1 MKPKKAIL
9 FMLAALLLSSLACSA
24 ISDFVEKQVDE
35 QLDQAQATLEAGM
48 GDLSVEDIQATVEA
62 ELGEID
68 TESLQ
73 ATTEAL
79 LEEGGA
85 EELQATLEAE
95 LEEAGVNIGEN
106 VDTEFPLPDSVNNL
120 TDAMGTLIFQTDMT
134 LDETIAFYRSA
145 FAEKGYTERD
155 LLTSITD
162 TTASLVFD
170 GHESGQAIVLQLVVL
185 GESNTNVTLRFE
197 DV

>member
-9 FMLAALLLSSLACSA
+9 FMLGALLLSTLACSA
-24 ISDFVEKQVDE
+24 IGDFVEKQVDE
-35 QLDQAQATLEAGM
+35 QLDQAQATIDAGL
-48 GDLSVEDIQATVEA
+48 GGLSVEDIQGTVEA
-62 ELGEID
+62 ELGDVD

-73 ATTEAL
+73 ATTEAM

-85 EELQATLEAE
+85 EELQATLEAQ
-95 LEEAGVNIGEN
+95 LEEAGVEMGEN
-106 VDTEFPLPDSVNNL
+106 VETEFPLPDSVNNL

-134 LDETIAFYRSA
+134 LDETLAFYRNA
-145 FAEKGYTERD
+145 FSEKGYTERD
-155 LLTSITD
+155 LLTAITD

-197 DV
+197 DI

>member
-24 ISDFVEKQVDE
+24 IGDFVEKQVDE

-95 LEEAGVNIGEN
+95 LEEAGVNMGEN

-120 TDAMGTLIFQTDMT
+120 TDAMGTIIFQTDMT
-134 LDETIAFYRSA
+134 LDETIAFYRNT